1 MKSAWENFVVWLIK
15 FRTWLFN
22 GIGGFVVLILPLL
35 GAPEIMALLDPTQ
48 QKWVIAAAFVINIW
62 MRPRP
67 AVTKD
72 DPEAE
77 ITRLRKGLAK

>member
-1 MKSAWENFVVWLIK
+1 MTEFFANVWGALVR

-67 AVTKD
+67 AARAD
-72 DPEAE
+72 DPEVQVAK
-77 ITRLRKGLAK
+77 LSKKGL